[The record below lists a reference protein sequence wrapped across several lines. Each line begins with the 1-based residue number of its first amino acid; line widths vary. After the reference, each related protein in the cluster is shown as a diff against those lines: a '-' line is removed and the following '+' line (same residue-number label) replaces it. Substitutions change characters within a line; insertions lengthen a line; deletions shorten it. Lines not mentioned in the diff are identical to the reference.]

1 MSDKTFNGTRHA
13 VKAVAVFAA
22 ITLTLLWMTGTFSTR
37 SAEAADAKVEAAG
50 HEGAAAAGSH
60 GEAAQTAGHAE
71 EKASQTQDA
80 CCPKEAPT
88 NLGLKEIEQKKCE
101 HDIRQLDCD
110 ECRYELGVVKVE
122 PSVTKSLTRTAKVE
136 QAPAVTKLQLTGEV
150 QFDQAGVVDVLPIAP
165 GKVLAVRAR
174 LGQQVQA
181 GDVLAVIRSSEFGEA
196 KAAHLEAL
204 ATAEIATREQQRQAV
219 VSAALERLLAVL
231 AENPALPRGPGK
243 EPLGEWRS
251 KLVGAAA
258 RLQQART
265 VAEREKALVEKQA
278 SSQAEYET
286 AQREL
291 QTAQADYAA
300 MVEEV
305 QLNLNLDR
313 LKAQNA
319 ARQAD
324 ARLSAAEQRLHL
336 FGLDDEAIQAVS
348 QRKENGRF
356 ADMEI
361 RAPRAGTITAQNI
374 TEGAKVETTQ
384 NLYTIADLS
393 NLWVWCNL
401 YERDLGALH
410 EYMATG
416 GTPRALVRVRAFDEA
431 FAGVVDLVGS
441 TVDETT
447 RTIKVRVRVKNEG
460 GRLKPG
466 MFAGVDVE
474 LPRDGTVSLVP
485 RSAVLSDEGQTFA
498 FQHWK
503 DDLWL
508 RRNVVLGKVQDDKV
522 EVLAGLDADATVV
535 TSGAFLLKSDVLRA
549 KMGAGCAD

>member
-1 MSDKTFNGTRHA
+1 MSGNTLSGTKHA
-13 VKAVAVFAA
+13 VTAIAVFTA
-22 ITLTLLWMTGTFSTR
+22 ITLALLSMTGTFSSR
-37 SAEAADAKVEAAG
+37 SAEAAGTKTEAAG
-50 HEGAAAAGSH
+50 HERTDDAGSH
-60 GEAAQTAGHAE
+60 GEAAQTAKHPQ
-71 EKASQTQDA
+71 EKAAQTQDA

-88 NLGLKEIEQKKCE
+88 NLSLKEIEQQNCE
-101 HDIRQLDCD
+101 CGIRQVACD
-110 ECRYELGVVKVE
+110 ECRYELGVVKVD
-122 PSVTKSLTRTAKVE
+122 PSVTRSLTRTAKVE
-136 QAPAVTKLQLTGEV
+136 QAPAATKLQLTGEV
-150 QFDQAGVVDVLPIAP
+150 QFDRAGVVDVLPIAP
-165 GKVLAVRAR
+165 GKVIAVRAR

-196 KAAHLEAL
+196 KAAYLESL
-204 ATAEIATREQQRQAV
+204 AAAEIATREQQRQAV

-231 AENPALPRGPGK
+231 AENPALPQGPGK

-265 VAEREKALVEKQA
+265 VAGREKALVDKQA

-305 QLNLNLDR
+305 QLNLSLDG

-336 FGLDDEAIQAVS
+336 CGLNDEAIQMVS

-361 RAPRAGTITAQNI
+361 LAPRAGTITAQNI

-384 NLYTIADLS
+384 NLCTIADMA

-410 EYMATG
+410 TFMAGG
-416 GTPRALVRVRAFDEA
+416 GTLRALVRVPAFDET
-431 FAGVVDLVGS
+431 FDGVVDLVGH

-447 RTIKVRVRVKNEG
+447 RTIKVRVQVKNEG
-460 GRLKPG
+460 GKLKPG
-466 MFAGVDVE
+466 MFAGVTVE
-474 LPRDGTVSLVP
+474 LPGDGQVSLVP

-508 RRNVVLGKVQDDKV
+508 RRNVVLGKVQEDKV
-522 EVLAGLDADATVV
+522 QVLAGLDADATVV
-535 TSGAFLLKSDVLRA
+535 VSGAFLLKSDVLRA